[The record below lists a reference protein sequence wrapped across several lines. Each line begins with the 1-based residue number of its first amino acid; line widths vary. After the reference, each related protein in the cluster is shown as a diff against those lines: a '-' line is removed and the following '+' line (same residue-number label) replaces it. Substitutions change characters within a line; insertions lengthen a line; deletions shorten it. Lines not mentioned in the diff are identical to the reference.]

1 MKNLFQLESN
11 LFKSLANPKRLEILH
26 LLQHQPVTVG
36 EIVHMSGI
44 PQATVSQHL
53 MVLRKLRLVKV
64 ENHAQEHHYSLSS
77 PEVLSACSAVRE
89 LLFSHFGVG
98 EDEAINRLHLHKD
111 PICGMVI
118 AVQDAA
124 SSLVFERERFYFCAL
139 GCEKKFKKQKQI
151 TQNQAAVINLL
162 TQQKGRN
169 V

>member
-26 LLQHQPVTVG
+26 LLQHEPITVT

-53 MVLRKLRLVKV
+53 MVLRKLRLVKA
-64 ENHAQEHHYSLSS
+64 ENRAQEHYYSLSS
-77 PEVLSACSAVRE
+77 PAVLSACSAVRE
-89 LLFSHFGVG
+89 LLYSHFGVG

-124 SSLVFERERFYFCAL
+124 SSLTFKGERYYFCAL
-139 GCEKKFKKQKQI
+139 GCEKKFKKQ
-151 TQNQAAVINLL
+151 QANNESKSVAINL
-162 TQQKGRN
+162 
-169 V
+169 